1 MLHHSS
7 RSSIHFLCTAL
18 ILLLLRIRNDLGN
31 RHRFGI
37 CSTIRNRDGF
47 IVFIAIL
54 RKTFVDAPGNIIHPA
69 GIVEQSFFVSSSDET
84 ELYQTARHRSFS
96 ENQESCLMHALIR
109 TVGTVAYLS
118 LDIARQFYASF
129 HILTLYELED
139 DVALRRSWV
148 ETLIGLLIALLHR
161 DNGVLSHSHIEI
173 ILGTVHT
180 ERIGFKTAGYLT
192 GWQRIGMY
200 RDKQVGIGAVS
211 NVGTLLQRNE
221 DIRLTGID
229 DSHIRHIALNIFAKL
244 QCHREI
250 DILFFGNSTK
260 CTRIMTAMT
269 WVDNERETAVGAC
282 RCQHQHT
289 Q

>member
-1 MLHHSS
+1 
-7 RSSIHFLCTAL
+7 
-18 ILLLLRIRNDLGN
+18 
-31 RHRFGI
+31 
-37 CSTIRNRDGF
+37 
-47 IVFIAIL
+47 
-54 RKTFVDAPGNIIHPA
+54 
-69 GIVEQSFFVSSSDET
+69 
-84 ELYQTARHRSFS
+84 
-96 ENQESCLMHALIR
+96 MHTLIR
-109 TVGTVAYLS
+109 TVGTGTYLS
-118 LDIARQFYASF
+118 LDIARQFYASL
-129 HILTLYELED
+129 HILTLYKLED
-139 DVALRRSWV
+139 DVTLRRSRV

-180 ERIGFKTAGYLT
+180 ERISFKTAGYLT

-211 NVGTLLQRNE
+211 NVGTLFQRNKN
-221 DIRLTGID
+221 IRLAGID

>member
-1 MLHHSS
+1 M
-7 RSSIHFLCTAL
+7 
-18 ILLLLRIRNDLGN
+18 
-31 RHRFGI
+31 
-37 CSTIRNRDGF
+37 
-47 IVFIAIL
+47 
-54 RKTFVDAPGNIIHPA
+54 RKTFVDASGDIIHPA
-69 GIVEQSFFVSSSDET
+69 GIVEQSFFIGSSDET
-84 ELYQTARHRSFS
+84 ELYQTARHRGFS
-96 ENQESCLMHALIR
+96 ENQESCLMHTLIR
-109 TVGTVAYLS
+109 TVGTGTYLS
-118 LDIARQFYASF
+118 LDIARQFYASL
-129 HILTLYELED
+129 HILTLYKLED
-139 DVALRRSWV
+139 DVTLRRSRV

-211 NVGTLLQRNE
+211 NVGTLFQRNK